1 MYKLQKETR
10 AGYMYIS
17 DRKKLEQDR
26 YTVSDRNR
34 RRKDISNRKKQEQ
47 DRYKQQEET
56 GTG

>member
-1 MYKLQKETR
+1 
-10 AGYMYIS
+10 MYIS